1 MAAERGMHT
10 RSRFATARL
19 GPSASMASVSR
30 RMDLACC
37 RKIVPRV
44 VGRTPRVERS
54 KMRKPSICST
64 SCRMRLR
71 FGWPINRFSAACE
84 IDRVRSISIIY
95 CKCCVFMPIPP
106 LLFYINYN
114 IPIFAPFCNAGAL
127 GALHKIIYPFRSF
140 LGVFRGR
147 SAAAAPRG
155 TCCARPGS
163 RPRSSRD
170 APVRSPARWRA
181 PDRSSRCASG
191 PGRRG

>member
-1 MAAERGMHT
+1 MHT

-155 TCCARPGS
+155 TCCAAGRPPRWPR
-163 RPRSSRD
+163 RPRGT
-170 APVRSPARWRA
+170 RWR
-181 PDRSSRCASG
+181 SK
-191 PGRRG
+191 GRRRKRR